1 MSVYNYLNTEKLL
14 SVQQLLL
21 LYDGLN
27 VEIIST
33 KHFRKALNERI
44 FPLNVI
50 GNAAI
55 EATSLKIGESKE
67 IYRSNKF
74 KATVEL
80 KRVSKNVALL
90 ITGWKGVR
98 NNKKNKSK

>member
-1 MSVYNYLNTEKLL
+1 MSINNLINNKKPL
-14 SVQQLLL
+14 SVKQLLL

-33 KHFRKALNERI
+33 KHFREALNERI

-55 EATSLKIGESKE
+55 EASCLNIGESKE
-67 IYRSNKF
+67 IYRSTKF
-74 KATVEL
+74 KATVEI
-80 KRVSKNVALL
+80 KRISKTVAILL
-90 ITGWKGVR
+90 TGWKGVR
-98 NNKKNKSK
+98 NYNKNKSK